1 MPIVLSTIFSDK
13 IQVDGRRKITE
24 HHTDHLG
31 VLHTKYY
38 LADSDYEPNLAES
51 ASLIEAQLIQQEL
64 EENLNEIENGE

>member
-1 MPIVLSTIFSDK
+1 MSIVLSTVFSDR
-13 IQVDGRRKITE
+13 IQVDGRRKIIE

-38 LADSDYEPNLAES
+38 LADSEYEPNLTES
-51 ASLIEAQLIQQEL
+51 AALIEDQLAQQEL

>member
-1 MPIVLSTIFSDK
+1 MPIVLSTVFSDRVQ
-13 IQVDGRRKITE
+13 IDGRRKITE

-38 LADSDYEPNLAES
+38 LADSEYEPNLTES
-51 ASLIEAQLIQQEL
+51 AALIEAQLAQQEL